1 MATQTKAAEVVVQEI
16 VVTTTSGDLV
26 VVSGGTPVSTPR
38 GLAYTRV
45 SGAASLNG
53 ANESMKFDTAGNLT
67 AFTDNSLAVS
77 QAFAIG
83 TAVNKNAGVDVANSL
98 KWGRWTQ
105 GVATQVDGTTRV
117 STNLELANRSLHWLT
132 GPLTGPIQ
140 IITGTANYVLVG
152 NTDPTN
158 STGAVGILGS
168 ANLSANFTA
177 ATVTSSVQLGIADQV
192 WKASGTGTIN
202 ADLFKGLYDTVTVG
216 GVAGGSGSFGG
227 IFTNYTAVAPQ
238 GAGLTYQLI
247 NGAQKVDGVAIFKA
261 AP

>member
-177 ATVTSSVQLGIADQV
+177 ATVTSSVQLGIDNQV